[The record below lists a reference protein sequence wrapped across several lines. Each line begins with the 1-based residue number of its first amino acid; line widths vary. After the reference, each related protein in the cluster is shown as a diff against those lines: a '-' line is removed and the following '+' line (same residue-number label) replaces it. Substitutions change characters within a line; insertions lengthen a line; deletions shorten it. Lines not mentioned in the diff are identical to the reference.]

1 MADPRFYTVV
11 GPFGLRELAG
21 IAEAEILGAGDAGK
35 VIRDVAPL
43 HTAEPENISFFSNKK
58 LYRKTFAETGA
69 GACIVG
75 RGVEAP
81 VGSDM
86 TLLAVDDPHRGYA
99 LVARAFYPNI
109 DSDGESQT
117 ESVDSTAK
125 LGPGVMVGPGAVIGR
140 GAELGANCRIG
151 ANAVI
156 GPAVRMGEDCVVG
169 PGATVRYCL
178 AGKRVRIAAGVRI
191 GEDGFGYVASAE
203 RHLKVPQLGR
213 VLIGD
218 DVEIGANTTIDRG
231 SGPDTTIADGV
242 IIDNLVQIA
251 HNVQVGRNSIIIALV
266 GISGSTTIG
275 DNVVIGG
282 QVGIAGHVT
291 LGDGARIMAQAG
303 IISDVPPGATYSGTP
318 AIPHGEFWRQ
328 VVTLKRLAKR
338 KPGER

>member
-1 MADPRFYTVV
+1 MADPRFYTVF
-11 GPFGLRELAG
+11 GPFGLRELA
-21 IAEAEILGAGDAGK
+21 AVADAKILGEGDAGK
-35 VIRDVAPL
+35 LIRDVAPL
-43 HTAEPENISFFSNKK
+43 QTAATENISFFDNNKVYWK
-58 LYRKTFAETGA
+58 AFAETGA

-86 TLLAVDDPHRGYA
+86 ILLEVDDPHRGYA
-99 LVARAFYPNI
+99 LIAQAFYPKI
-109 DSDGESQT
+109 DTDGEPQA
-117 ESVDSTAK
+117 ELVDTTAD

-178 AGKRVRIAAGVRI
+178 AGKNVRIAAGARI
-191 GEDGFGYVASAE
+191 GEDGFGYVAGAE

-218 DVEIGANTTIDRG
+218 GVEIGANTTIDRG

-251 HNVQVGRNSIIIALV
+251 HNVKIGRNSIVVALV
-266 GISGSTTIG
+266 GISGSTIIG
-275 DNVVIGG
+275 DNVAIGG
-282 QVGIAGHVT
+282 QVGIAGHMTV
-291 LGDGARIMAQAG
+291 GDGARIMAQAG
-303 IISDVPPGATYSGTP
+303 IMTDVPPGATFCGTP
-318 AIPHGEFWRQ
+318 ALPHGEFWRQ
-328 VVTLKRLAKR
+328 VVTLKQLTKR
-338 KPGER
+338 KPSER